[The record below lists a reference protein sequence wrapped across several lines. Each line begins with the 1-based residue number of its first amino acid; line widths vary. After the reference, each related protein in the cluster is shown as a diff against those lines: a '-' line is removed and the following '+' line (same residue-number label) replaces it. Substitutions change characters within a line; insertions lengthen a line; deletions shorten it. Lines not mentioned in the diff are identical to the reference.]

1 MNQLRAL
8 ALAATLLLLLSACG
22 GSSSDDTALVE
33 ALSVNWTEEEEFPAG
48 VSIDCVAEGFV
59 SGIGGTEGAAEYGI
73 TPDNIA
79 ETEFDL
85 NPLSAE
91 DARSAMSNMFACD
104 GFEASIL
111 GDLGPGVTDEEADCL
126 ADNIDDEPLI
136 ALMSTTFM
144 GFEGG
149 SIGADFTELFET
161 GLLAALT
168 TCGIEG

>member
-1 MNQLRAL
+1 MNQLRAF
-8 ALAATLLLLLSACG
+8 ALATTLLLLLSACG
-22 GSSSDDTALVE
+22 GSVDDTALVE
-33 ALSVNWTEEEEFPAG
+33 ALAEDWTAEQEFPDG
-48 VSIDCVAEGFV
+48 VAIDCVAEGFV
-59 SGIGGTEGAAEYGI
+59 SGIGGTDGAADYGI

-91 DARSAMSNMFACD
+91 DARTAMRNMFACD
-104 GFEASIL
+104 GFETAIL
-111 GDLGPGVTDEEADCL
+111 RDLGPGVTDEEAVCL
-126 ADNIDDEPLI
+126 ADNLDDEPLI

-149 SIGADFTELFET
+149 AIGAEFEELFET

-168 TCGIEG
+168 TCGVQN